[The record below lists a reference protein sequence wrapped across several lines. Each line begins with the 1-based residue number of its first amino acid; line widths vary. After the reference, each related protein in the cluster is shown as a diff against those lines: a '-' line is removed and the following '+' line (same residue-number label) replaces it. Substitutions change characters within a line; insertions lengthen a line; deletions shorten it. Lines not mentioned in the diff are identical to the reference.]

1 MTVADILTALELPP
15 DACVDQ
21 RVPKKLLLE
30 NGAPT
35 AGDRRAINDGI
46 EALLWIAALKPTT
59 IGVAAY
65 RDNVREYLEIAVLR
79 LVLRAE
85 AKALRLTEL
94 VHRAIPYPVLL
105 IAEQGAGIT
114 ISAAHQR
121 WSQNETDKTVLA
133 DEVVS
138 ADIDPADMSACW
150 PDFRASLSLARQPS
164 GDLHA
169 LYQGWID
176 TLLAWQAA
184 RRTGRFSVSDS
195 PASALARREALAA
208 CARLETELRRL
219 RAAAAKEK
227 QMNRRVDINLTIQ
240 RLEAE
245 MARHRTELGGEAA

>member
-1 MTVADILTALELPP
+1 MTGADIITALELP
-15 DACVDQ
+15 AGARVDQ

-35 AGDRRAINDGI
+35 AGDKRSINDGI
-46 EALLWIAALKPTT
+46 EALHWIAALKPTT
-59 IGVAAY
+59 IGVPAY
-65 RDNVREYLEIAVLR
+65 RDEIREYLEIAVLH
-79 LVLRAE
+79 LALRPE
-85 AKALRLTEL
+85 AKAPRLTEL

-105 IAEQGAGIT
+105 IGEQGTGIT
-114 ISAAHQR
+114 ISAANKR

-133 DEVVS
+133 DEVVN
-138 ADIDPADMSACW
+138 ADIGPADTSACW

-164 GDLHA
+164 SDLHA

-195 PASALARREALAA
+195 PASALARREALAD
-208 CARLETELRRL
+208 CARLEAELRRL

-245 MARHRTELGGEAA
+245 MARHRAELGGEAA

>member
-1 MTVADILTALELPP
+1 MTGADIITALELP
-15 DACVDQ
+15 AGAHVDQ

-35 AGDRRAINDGI
+35 AGDKRSINDGI
-46 EALLWIAALKPTT
+46 EALHWIAALKPTT
-59 IGVAAY
+59 ISVPAY
-65 RDNVREYLEIAVLR
+65 RDDIREYLEIAVLH
-79 LVLRAE
+79 LVLRPE
-85 AKALRLTEL
+85 AKAPRLTEL

-105 IAEQGAGIT
+105 IVEQGTGIT
-114 ISAAHQR
+114 MSAAHKR
-121 WSQNETDKTVLA
+121 WSQNEADKTVLA
-133 DEVVS
+133 DEVIP
-138 ADIDPADMSACW
+138 AEIDPGDMAACW
-150 PDFRASLSLARQPS
+150 SNFRAALSLARQPS

-184 RRTGRFSVSDS
+184 RRTGRFSVSHT
-195 PASALARREALAA
+195 PASVLARREALAA
-208 CARLETELRRL
+208 CARLKVELRRL

-227 QMNRRVDINLTIQ
+227 QMSRRVDFNLTIQ